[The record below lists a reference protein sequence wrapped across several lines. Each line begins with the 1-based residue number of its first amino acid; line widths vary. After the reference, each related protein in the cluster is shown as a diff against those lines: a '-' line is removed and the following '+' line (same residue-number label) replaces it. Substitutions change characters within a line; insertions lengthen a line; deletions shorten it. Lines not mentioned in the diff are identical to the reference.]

1 MKWSDLEMMLLPVWL
16 EMHLRKG
23 CIARGFPQLLSPL
36 GPDGWKPLR
45 ELGDA
50 VIEAWQTTGQ
60 LPPAPSPSNR
70 FAELRLAAAVGICR
84 EFDRLGMGIPEGW
97 SEESD
102 LDWLLWQGA
111 DMGMEPATLALLE
124 DALSL
129 HSNGFR
135 ISEDGLPPESGPAWG

>member
-70 FAELRLAAAVGICR
+70 FAELRLA
-84 EFDRLGMGIPEGW
+84 
-97 SEESD
+97 